1 VDNIGYIFL
10 ANNRTSSERTKNI
23 NMKYHFIQ
31 EQIQNGMVEMKF
43 IRSEDNHADPF
54 TKNLGSEKFNFHSEI
69 IMEGK
74 D

>member
-1 VDNIGYIFL
+1 
-10 ANNRTSSERTKNI
+10 
-23 NMKYHFIQ
+23 MKYHFIQ